1 MTGWVPNGATA
12 LGGDTFTT
20 GGVREDPAME
30 YRQLGRSGLRVSTL
44 TMGTMTFG
52 GKGMFS
58 TLGSTDVEGARRQID
73 LCVDHGVNLVDT
85 ADMYS
90 QGVSEEIVGEAVK
103 AHRDDLLLA
112 TKVRM
117 SMADGPNDA
126 GLSREHIVRGCE
138 DSLRRLG
145 VDHIDLYQVHA
156 WDGQTPLEETLEAL
170 DTLIHKGKIRYIG
183 CSNYSAWHI
192 MKALGVSEQRG
203 YQRFVSQQ
211 IHYTLQ
217 AREAEHELVPVSV
230 DQGLGILVWS
240 PIAGGLLSGKFR
252 RGQDDPETSRHLG
265 EWTEP
270 PVPDREKLYDIV
282 EAAAG
287 VADGHGVSVA
297 QVALAWLL
305 RRPAV
310 TSLVVGARTEE
321 QLADNLAAAELTL
334 TDDEMATLD
343 AASAT
348 PLPYPLWHQQQS
360 ITDRLG
366 PADAT
371 VLS

>member
-1 MTGWVPNGATA
+1 VIGPLPGWDGGPTGY
-12 LGGDTFTT
+12 L
-20 GGVREDPAME
+20 RLME
-30 YRQLGRSGLRVSTL
+30 YRQLGRSGLRVSTM

-58 TLGSTDVEGARRQID
+58 NLGDTDVDGATRQID
-73 LCVDHGVNLVDT
+73 MCVDHGVNMIDT

-90 QGVSEEIVGEAVK
+90 AGVSEEIVGEAVK
-103 AHRDDLLLA
+103 NLRDDVLLA

-117 SMADGPNDA
+117 SMGEGPNDA

-138 DSLRRLG
+138 NSLRRLG

-170 DTLIHKGKIRYIG
+170 DTLVRKGKVRYIG

-192 MKALGVSEQRG
+192 MKALWVSEREHL
-203 YQRFVSQQ
+203 QRFVSQQ

-217 AREAEHELVPVSV
+217 ARDAENELIPVTV
-230 DQGLGILVWS
+230 DQGLGVLVWS

-252 RGQDDPETSRHLG
+252 RGQDSPETSRHLG
-265 EWTEP
+265 AWSEP
-270 PVPDREKLYDIV
+270 PVHDQEKLYDIV
-282 EAAAG
+282 ETAAEIGDA
-287 VADGHGVSVA
+287 HGVSVA
-297 QVALAWLL
+297 QVSLAWLL
-305 RRPAV
+305 AKPGV

-334 TDDEMATLD
+334 TDDEVARLD
-343 AASAT
+343 DVSAK
-348 PLPYPLWHQQQS
+348 PLAYPYWHQADS
-360 ITDRLG
+360 ITDRLS

-371 VLS
+371 LLG